1 MRASVRLILAVTT
14 GVVTLLAL
22 GHVAQA
28 KRTVAALDFGGRG
41 AARAR
46 ASVLRPLRAK
56 YIVQPGSRLLDA
68 CDELGISMTRGR
80 NLAKAAQHIGAVA
93 IIGGAVVGH
102 SLNLAVY
109 SGRTGQPLITG
120 RVAVRGGRLTP
131 RNLRKALTVILKG
144 LRKAPKRVG
153 RRRPRPAPAPAPAP
167 KPEPAGSD
175 LTFEPDPVDSSDSGS
190 SGSVALEPGEGGGEG
205 GEDPSYE
212 MPLGGGEENPLAS
225 RGTTTTQKPA
235 DPAGQVEKTPNAH
248 GSPRAAAYIGMG
260 TWMRELTISDPRAG
274 DPVPRYSSGAAFAL
288 SLGFKVRPMAF
299 LSDGFAGNFYSRL
312 RFQTML
318 GLESATETESFGTSL
333 WELLWEVV
341 GFDWKIMDKPNSPH
355 LEVGLGFGLMGFA
368 IDWPAGTASEMP
380 NASYSWFLASL
391 GGYMP
396 FTEVVGTKIGAH
408 LRFDYRVV
416 SGTGEIEDTDNWY
429 GPASTGG
436 LGLLVGLNARYKGF
450 VAKLEYSYTRY
461 FYAFTEGNDRIAACP
476 PCDTK
481 PCTPCTRKPAGG
493 ALDQLHGFI
502 ISAGYSL

>member
-1 MRASVRLILAVTT
+1 MRAPVRLILAVAT
-14 GVVTLLAL
+14 GVVTLLTL
-22 GHVAQA
+22 GEVAQA
-28 KRTVAALDFGGRG
+28 KKTVAALDFGGPG

-46 ASVLRPLRAK
+46 ASVLRPLRVK
-56 YIVQPGSRLLDA
+56 YNVQPGSRLLDA

-93 IIGGAVVGH
+93 IIGGAVVGR

-153 RRRPRPAPAPAPAP
+153 RRKPRPAPAPVAAP

-175 LTFEPDPVDSSDSGS
+175 LTFEPDPVDSSGSGT
-190 SGSVALEPGEGGGEG
+190 GGTVALEPGGEGGEG

-212 MPLGGGEENPLAS
+212 TPLGGPEENPLALK
-225 RGTTTTQKPA
+225 GPPTTQKPA
-235 DPAGQVEKTPNAH
+235 EPVGQVEKTPNAH
-248 GSPRAAAYIGMG
+248 GTPRAAAYVGMG
-260 TWMRELTISDPRAG
+260 TWMRELTISDPREG

-288 SLGFKVRPMAF
+288 SLGFKVRPIAF
-299 LSDGFAGNFYSRL
+299 ISDGFAGNFYSRL

-341 GFDWKIMDKPNSPH
+341 GYDLKLLDGPNSPH
-355 LEVGLGFGLMGFA
+355 LEVGLGFGLMSFA

-396 FTEVVGTKIGAH
+396 FTEMIGAH

-416 SGTGEIEDTDNWY
+416 SGTGEIEDPDNWY
-429 GPASTGG
+429 GPSSTGG

-461 FYAFTEGNDRIAACP
+461 FYAFSEGNDRIAACP
-476 PCDTK
+476 PCDKNTQT
-481 PCTPCTRKPAGG
+481 CTPCTQKPAGG
-493 ALDQLHGFI
+493 ALDQLHGI
-502 ISAGYSL
+502 IVSVGYSL